1 MSTLSYHKRVQ
12 GRLCRE
18 TRRDTLSRENGMVEE
33 GAGRRASDSN
43 ARTRLTAR
51 VQDVDHRREVES
63 QDPSWRSE

>member
-1 MSTLSYHKRVQ
+1 M
-12 GRLCRE
+12 RE
-18 TRRDTLSRENGMVEE
+18 TRRDTLSRENGMVGE

-63 QDPSWRSE
+63 QDPVGAANESQGSLIWI